1 MVYPTPTNVLR
12 GNECSQ
18 GRGEHDFRNEISE
31 IRGSSSINGALN
43 VVLPTDLP
51 IRPRLMKLG
60 ARLLEKQSSKSPHRH
75 SVSKGKLAP
84 DLRLKI
90 CRRPGNE
97 LEHR

>member
-1 MVYPTPTNVLR
+1 MMKSPDGVPDS
-12 GNECSQ
+12 NECSQ
-18 GRGEHDFRNEISE
+18 GCGEHGFRNEISE

-84 DLRLKI
+84 DLRLKSAAALK
-90 CRRPGNE
+90 NE